1 MNHLSLN
8 ELKHADN
15 FNIPKKVGTLVVGG
29 GMSGLY
35 LTWRLLKENPQED
48 ILIFEKSNRTG
59 GRLDSDLINFDE
71 VQQGGATKE
80 IVLKEEEGGMR
91 FTFDS
96 MDNLM
101 ALFLSLNAEIKDE
114 NGIREEPMTDQ
125 IVPFPMG
132 SNGNNRLYFR
142 GKSFNNTESKQ
153 DNSKIWEELYH
164 LNPAEKGVYPKQIID
179 TIFNRILS
187 ANPSFVVP
195 KIEDRGPEFWQSFR
209 LECKWNDIPLKD
221 WSLWNLFTEMGFSQ
235 ECIEMLYRLLGFN
248 GTFLSRMNAGVA
260 YQLLEE
266 FPSEPKFRTLAYGFS
281 TLPNALAKDIGKEK
295 IILKTFVKGISSL
308 GEGKGYAIK
317 YVTNFDSDNAQ
328 EEVIHADKVVLAMPR
343 LALEKL
349 YVGSD
354 AFNTLESKK
363 SKKLWNTL
371 QTASN
376 QPLLKINLYYDKPW
390 WGNGSTGLPA
400 VSFGPNFSDLPLG
413 SVYPFYSLDDKS
425 VAALEYEEFMRI
437 NNAEIP
443 KDIQE
448 KLNEID
454 NGMDSKY
461 TKPAAL
467 TIYCDYL
474 NINFWKALQ
483 ENGPL
488 FSSPMQEHYNNK
500 TPQTLFAASE
510 AVVEQATKFF
520 KLLYNTTYVPKPVM
534 TSARIWDG
542 TVQIGVPESQ
552 QFGFGVHQ
560 WALHADD
567 KQVIKDLV
575 NPLENIYA
583 CNEAFSDYQGWVE
596 GSLRSTNLVLEK
608 GFGLKPMNEVYQEK
622 NGKSSSEAIKEVYAK
637 KSEELIKQYI
647 DKDFDMAKLETSE
660 ENKTELKSDFA
671 ISLTDF
677 RVQTPFTEDT
687 AVLESMAN

>member
-1 MNHLSLN
+1 MNHLSLD
-8 ELKHADN
+8 ELKHAEDYCV
-15 FNIPKKVGTLVVGG
+15 PEKVGTLVVGG

-35 LTWRLLKENPQED
+35 LTWRLLQENPKED

-59 GRLDSDLINFDE
+59 GRLDSDLISFDE
-71 VQQGGATKE
+71 VQPGGATQE

-91 FTFDS
+91 FTFDG

-101 ALFLSLNAEIKDE
+101 ALFLSLNAEIKDAKGVSE
-114 NGIREEPMTDQ
+114 QPMTDQ

-142 GKSFNNTESKQ
+142 GKSFNNTVSKQ

-164 LNPAEKGVYPKQIID
+164 LNPSEKGVYPKQIID

-195 KIEDRGPEFWQSFR
+195 KVEDRGPEFWQSFR

-221 WSLWNLFTEMGFSQ
+221 WTLWNLFTEMGFSQ
-235 ECIEMLYRLLGFN
+235 ECIEMLYRLMGFN

-281 TLPNALAKDIGKEK
+281 TLPNALAKGIGKGK
-295 IILKTFVKGISSL
+295 IILKTFVEGISPL
-308 GEGKGYAIK
+308 AGGKEGYAVK
-317 YVTNFDSDNAQ
+317 YTTNYDGERAEQ
-328 EEVIHADKVVLAMPR
+328 KVIHADKVVLAMPR

-349 YVGSD
+349 FVGSD
-354 AFNTLESKK
+354 ALNILSNEK

-371 QTASN
+371 QTSSN
-376 QPLLKINLYYDKPW
+376 QPLLKINLYYDRPW

-425 VAALEYEEFMRI
+425 IAALEYEEFMRI

-448 KLNEID
+448 KLDVID
-454 NGMDSKY
+454 NGNDSKY

-483 ENGPL
+483 ENGEL
-488 FSSPMQEHYNNK
+488 FSSPMQDKYSNK
-500 TPQTLFAASE
+500 SPQTLFAASE

-520 KLLYNTTYVPKPVM
+520 KLLFNTSYVPRPVM

-552 QFGFGVHQ
+552 QFGYGVHQ

-567 KQVIKDLV
+567 KQVIKDMV
-575 NPLENIYA
+575 NPLENLYT

-596 GSLRSTNLVLEK
+596 GALRSTNLVLEQK
-608 GFGLKPMNEVYQEK
+608 AFGSLKSMDKVYQEK

-637 KSEELIKQYI
+637 KSEELIKEYI
-647 DKDFDMAKLETSE
+647 DEKFDMEKLEIAE
-660 ENKTELKSDFA
+660 ENKSELKSDFA

-677 RVQTPFTEDT
+677 RVQTPFTQDT
-687 AVLESMAN
+687 ASLE